1 MLGKQFALFE
11 TVVLLMGILVFS
23 PLLVGQE
30 PDLGDPVKVANDVL
44 NYIHTD
50 NADGMLAV
58 MDPDQKQAY
67 IPFTPDKR
75 QEILRVIGKDKG
87 KIGKVKKISEI
98 RECTTFS
105 GKPGIAAKIRKKS
118 GELYVIILSKVDN
131 LYYYDNLLT
140 LTPDAYKKLK
150 LIKKK
155 SE

>member
-1 MLGKQFALFE
+1 MLGKQFALFKA
-11 TVVLLMGILVFS
+11 VVLLMGILVIN

-30 PDLGDPVKVANDVL
+30 PDLTDPVKVANDVL
-44 NYIHTD
+44 NFIQSD

-67 IPFTPDKR
+67 LPFTPDKR
-75 QEILRVIGKDKG
+75 QEILRVIGKDKE
-87 KIGKVKKISEI
+87 KIRKVKTISEI

-105 GKPGIAAKIRKKS
+105 GKPGIAAKIRQKS
-118 GELYVIILSKVDN
+118 GELYVIILSKIDD

-150 LIKKK
+150 LIRKI
-155 SE
+155 